1 MKLTLTRNI
10 VAGLLLSVGLGAPSI
25 ASDPPRSSEAIVRA
39 YTEAFNHHDV
49 DAMLALAHAEI
60 EWLSI
65 AGSKAAVET
74 SGKEALR
81 TSMASYFGG
90 NPTSKSVIEAV
101 MADGPFIVVRE
112 RAEWTSKD
120 GPRAQRSVAV
130 YELRDGLIRRVWY
143 YPAYR

>member
-1 MKLTLTRNI
+1 MKVALTRII
-10 VAGLLLSVGLGAPSI
+10 VAGLLLGLLQGAPSI
-25 ASDPPRSSEAIVRA
+25 AGDPPRSSEAIVRA
-39 YTEAFNHHDV
+39 YTAAFNRHDI
-49 DAMLALAHAEI
+49 DAMLALAHMEI

-65 AGSKAAVET
+65 DGSKAAVET

-81 TSMASYFGG
+81 TSMASYFGS
-90 NPTSKSVIEAV
+90 NPTTKSVLEAV
-101 MADGPFIVVRE
+101 MADGPFIVARE
-112 RAEWTSKD
+112 RAEWMSKD

>member
-1 MKLTLTRNI
+1 MTLTRTI
-10 VAGLLLSVGLGAPSI
+10 VTGLWLSVGLGAPSI
-25 ASDPPRSSEAIVRA
+25 AAGPPPSSEAIVRA
-39 YTEAFNHHDV
+39 YTDAFNHHDV

-65 AGSKAAVET
+65 DGSKAVAET
-74 SGKEALR
+74 AGKEALR
-81 TSMASYFGG
+81 AAMASYFGSH
-90 NPTSKSVIEAV
+90 PTTKSVIEAA

-130 YELRDGLIRRVWY
+130 YELRDSLIRRVWY